1 MKPSKYAEAKKM
13 FRKIG
18 DAYRR
23 FMVGRYGQDALGVA
37 LVVCG
42 WVLFLIGGLLW
53 RPAHTLACAALV
65 YCLFRML
72 SRNYTARRKE
82 LAWFS
87 RQLAPFRD
95 RAHRYF
101 HCPACRQTVRVPKG
115 KGRISISCPK
125 CGRRFER
132 KS

>member
-1 MKPSKYAEAKKM
+1 ML
-13 FRKIG
+13 RKIS
-18 DAYRR
+18 DAWRR
-23 FMVGRYGQDALGVA
+23 FMMGRYGQDAFGVA

-42 WVLFLIGGLLW
+42 WVLFLIGGFLW

-72 SRNYTARRKE
+72 SRKFPARRKE
-82 LAWFS
+82 LAWYT

-95 RAHRYF
+95 RTHRYF